1 MQSMGATVI
10 LELINFTKMT
20 NKLSTQRL
28 NDSAAMRWGALG
40 VVAFTMMAAY
50 FVNDV
55 MAPMKGLLESGM
67 GWSSSDYG
75 YYTGGYSFL
84 NVFLLMLIWGGFI
97 LDKFGVRFTGKLAT
111 ILMVAGTA
119 LQYYGL
125 TALVGNPTEIFG
137 YSLSVNVAFIGYA
150 IFGVGA
156 EVAGITVTKVIAKW
170 FKGKEMATAMGVQV
184 ALARIGSQAA
194 YALAL
199 PIASRLGITTPLL
212 IGILLLMGGTLAF
225 FIFSM
230 WDKKLDTQIADES
243 NGEENEEKFSF
254 KDVVSVLSNQGFWL
268 IAALCVLFYSCVF
281 PFQKFAT
288 ELMILKYGVNA
299 DWAGFIAGSPA
310 LGALI
315 LTPIFGS
322 FIDKR
327 GKAAS
332 IMALGAAMLIFVHCV
347 YAIPS
352 IHSAWVAVVLMLIL
366 GVAFSLVPSA
376 MWPSVAKIF
385 PAHQLGTAYA
395 LIFFIQ
401 NIGLWGIPTLIG
413 AVLQK
418 YCIVETTAEG
428 NVYDYT
434 LPMIIFASI
443 ATISL
448 VVAIALKIVDK
459 KKGYNLEKANIVK

>member
-1 MQSMGATVI
+1 M
-10 LELINFTKMT
+10 
-20 NKLSTQRL
+20 NKQTTQRL
-28 NDSAAMRWGALG
+28 NDSATMRWGALG

-55 MAPMKGLLESGM
+55 MAPMKGILESNM

-111 ILMVAGTA
+111 ILMVAGTV

-125 TALVGNPTEIFG
+125 TALVGNPTMIFG

-199 PIASRLGITTPLL
+199 PIATRLGITTPIL
-212 IGILLLMGGTLAF
+212 IGIILLLGGTLAF

-230 WDKKLDTQIADES
+230 WDKRLDKQITEDQSSDED
-243 NGEENEEKFSF
+243 EEKFSF
-254 KDVVSVLSNQGFWL
+254 KDVVSVVKNQGFWL
-268 IAALCVLFYSCVF
+268 IAILCVLFYSCVF

-322 FIDKR
+322 YIDKR

-332 IMALGAAMLIFVHCV
+332 IMALGAAMLIFVHCI

-352 IHSAWVAVVLMLIL
+352 IHSAWVAVGLMLIL

-413 AVLQK
+413 NVLEK
-418 YCIVETTAEG
+418 YCIVGTSTDG
-428 NVYDYT
+428 NIYDYT
-434 LPMIIFASI
+434 LPMIIFTGI
-443 ATISL
+443 AVISL
-448 VVAIALKIVDK
+448 CIAIALKAADK
-459 KKGYNLEKANIVK
+459 KHGYNLEKANIEK

>member
-1 MQSMGATVI
+1 M
-10 LELINFTKMT
+10 
-20 NKLSTQRL
+20 NKQITQRL
-28 NDSAAMRWGALG
+28 NDSATMRWGALG

-97 LDKFGVRFTGKLAT
+97 LDKFGVRFTGKLST

-125 TALVGNPTEIFG
+125 TVLVDNPTMIFG

-199 PIASRLGITTPLL
+199 PIASRLGITTPVL
-212 IGILLLMGGTLAF
+212 IGILLLLGGMVAF
-225 FIFSM
+225 FVFSV
-230 WDKKLDTQIADES
+230 WDKKLDKQISDEPS
-243 NGEENEEKFSF
+243 SGDEDEKFSF
-254 KDVVSVLSNQGFWL
+254 KDVVSVVKNPGFWL
-268 IAALCVLFYSCVF
+268 IAVLCVLFYSCVF

-322 FIDKR
+322 YIDKR

-332 IMALGAAMLIFVHCV
+332 IMTLGAAMLIVVHAV

-352 IHSAWVAVVLMLIL
+352 IHSAWVAVLLMLIL

-385 PAHQLGTAYA
+385 PSHQLGTAYA

-413 AVLQK
+413 SVLAK
-418 YCIVETTAEG
+418 YCIVGSEEVVNEVTGAVEST
-428 NVYDYT
+428 NIYDYT
-434 LPMIIFASI
+434 LPMIIF
-443 ATISL
+443 TC
-448 VVAIALKIVDK
+448 IALLSLFVALALKAIDK
-459 KKGYNLEKANIVK
+459 KNGYNLEKANIEK